1 MQISRVFCL
10 CKKYR
15 TACYHSEQF
24 GKRSGIMI
32 ERYTYPEMGRIWT
45 DENEFQTMLDI
56 EIAAC
61 EAMAKLGQIPAEAVP
76 VIKEKAKF
84 SVERIREIEKETRHD
99 ILAFLTAVAEN
110 VGEPAKYIH
119 MGLTSSDVKDTA
131 LGVMMKQAAD
141 IIIDDLVALR
151 DILKRR
157 AAEHKYTVM
166 IGRTHGIHAEPLT
179 LGLKFAL
186 WMDETER
193 NLERVKRARDTVAIG
208 KISGAV
214 GTYANID
221 PYIETYVCQQMG
233 IKAAKL
239 ATQVIQRDRHAEFV
253 TALAIVAGSLDK
265 FATEIRNLQRTDIRE
280 AEEYFHPG
288 QKGSSAM
295 PHKRNPITC
304 ERVTGLARVVRG
316 HAVSALEDMPLWHER
331 DISHSSVERVI
342 LPDSTILVDYMLRI
356 LTDVV
361 DRLLVYPEAMKANI
375 EKTGGLIFSQR
386 VLLKLVDKG
395 AVRED
400 AYRWV
405 QRNAMARWL
414 EGADFK
420 ANVIA
425 DPDIKQYLS
434 ASDIEE
440 CFEYSYYLRHV
451 DTIMAR
457 FGL

>member
-1 MQISRVFCL
+1 
-10 CKKYR
+10 
-15 TACYHSEQF
+15 
-24 GKRSGIMI
+24 MI
-32 ERYTYPEMGRIWT
+32 DRYTYPEMGRIWT

-56 EIAAC
+56 EICAC
-61 EAMAKLGQIPAEAVP
+61 EIMAELGEIPAEAVP
-76 VIKEKAKF
+76 VIKAKAKF
-84 SVERIREIEKETRHD
+84 TVPRIREIEKETRHD

-110 VGEPAKYIH
+110 VGDESKYIH
-119 MGLTSSDVKDTA
+119 LGLTSSDVKDTA
-131 LGVMMKQAAD
+131 LGVMMKQAAG
-141 IIIDDLVALR
+141 ILLEDLEKFHAV
-151 DILKRR
+151 LKRR
-157 AAEHKYTVM
+157 AAEHKHTVM

-193 NLERVKRARDTVAIG
+193 NIERLKRARDIVAVG
-208 KISGAV
+208 KLSGAV
-214 GTYANID
+214 GTYSNID
-221 PYIETYVCQQMG
+221 PRVEAYVCEKMG
-233 IKAAKL
+233 LKAARL
-239 ATQVIQRDRHAEFV
+239 ATQVIQRDRHAEFM
-253 TALAIVAGSLDK
+253 TTLAIIGSSLDK

-304 ERVTGLARVVRG
+304 ERVAGLARVLRG
-316 HAVSALEDMPLWHER
+316 NALASLEDVALWHER
-331 DISHSSVERVI
+331 DITHSSVERVI
-342 LPDSTILVDYMLRI
+342 LPDSTILLDYMLRI
-356 LTDVV
+356 FTNIIDK
-361 DRLLVYPEAMKANI
+361 LLVYPDAMKANI

-386 VLLKLVDKG
+386 VMLALVDKG
-395 AVRED
+395 VLRED

-420 ANVIA
+420 TNVKK
-425 DPDIKQYLS
+425 DPDIVQYLS
-434 ASDIEE
+434 PAEIDE
-440 CFEYSYYLRHV
+440 CFDTAYPLRNI

>member
-1 MQISRVFCL
+1 
-10 CKKYR
+10 
-15 TACYHSEQF
+15 
-24 GKRSGIMI
+24 MI

-56 EIAAC
+56 EICAC
-61 EAMAKLGQIPAEAVP
+61 EIMAELGEIPAEAVP
-76 VIKEKAKF
+76 VIKAKAKF
-84 SVERIREIEKETRHD
+84 TVPRIREIEKETRHD

-110 VGEPAKYIH
+110 VGDESKYIH
-119 MGLTSSDVKDTA
+119 LGLTSSDVKDTA
-131 LGVMMKQAAD
+131 LGVMMKQAAG
-141 IIIDDLVALR
+141 ILLDDLEKFHAV
-151 DILKRR
+151 LKRR
-157 AAEHKYTVM
+157 AAEHKHTVM

-193 NLERVKRARDTVAIG
+193 NIERLKRARDIVAVG
-208 KISGAV
+208 KLSGAV
-214 GTYANID
+214 GTYSNID
-221 PYIETYVCQQMG
+221 PRVEAYVCEKMG
-233 IKAAKL
+233 LKAARL
-239 ATQVIQRDRHAEFV
+239 ATQVIQRDRHAEFL
-253 TALAIVAGSLDK
+253 TTLAIIGSSLDK

-304 ERVTGLARVVRG
+304 ERVAGLARVLRG
-316 HAVSALEDMPLWHER
+316 NALASLEDVALWHER
-331 DISHSSVERVI
+331 DITHSSVERVI
-342 LPDSTILVDYMLRI
+342 LPDSTILLDYMLRI
-356 LTDVV
+356 FTNIIDK
-361 DRLLVYPEAMKANI
+361 LLVYPDAMKANI

-386 VLLKLVDKG
+386 VMLALVDKG
-395 AVRED
+395 VLRED

-420 ANVIA
+420 TNVKNDA
-425 DPDIKQYLS
+425 DIVKYLS
-434 ASDIEE
+434 PAEIDE
-440 CFEYSYYLRHV
+440 CFDTAYPLRNI

>member
-1 MQISRVFCL
+1 
-10 CKKYR
+10 
-15 TACYHSEQF
+15 
-24 GKRSGIMI
+24 MI
-32 ERYTYPEMGRIWT
+32 RRYTKPEMGRIWT

-56 EIAAC
+56 EIYAC
-61 EAMAKLGQIPAEAVP
+61 EIMAELGQIPAEAVP

-84 SVERIREIEKETRHD
+84 SVERIREIESEIHHD
-99 ILAFLTAVAEN
+99 IIAFLTAVAEH
-110 VGEPAKYIH
+110 VGDEAKYIH

-131 LGVMMKQAAD
+131 LGYMMKQAAD
-141 IIIDDLVALR
+141 LIIRDLEKFR
-151 DILKRR
+151 DVLKRR
-157 AAEHKYTVM
+157 AAEHKYTAM
-166 IGRTHGIHAEPLT
+166 IGRTHGIHAEPIT

-186 WMDETER
+186 WLDETER
-193 NLERVKRARDTVAIG
+193 NIERMKRAREAVAVG
-208 KISGAV
+208 KLSGAV

-221 PYIETYVCQQMG
+221 PKVEAYVCEKMG

-239 ATQVIQRDRHAEFV
+239 ATQVIQRDRHAEFMS
-253 TALAIVAGSLDK
+253 TLAIIASSLDK

-280 AEEYFHPG
+280 AEEYFHPN

-304 ERVTGLARVVRG
+304 ERVSGLARVVRG
-316 HAVSALEDMPLWHER
+316 NALAALEDVALWHER

-342 LPDSTILVDYMLRI
+342 LPDSTILVDYMLHI
-356 LTDVV
+356 FTNVV
-361 DRLLVYPEAMKANI
+361 DKLLVYPDAMKANMN
-375 EKTGGLIFSQR
+375 KTGGLIFSQR
-386 VLLKLVDKG
+386 VLLALVDKG

-414 EGADFK
+414 EGQDFR
-420 ANVIA
+420 ANLKK
-425 DPDIKQYLS
+425 DPDIRQYLT
-434 ASDIEE
+434 DEE
-440 CFEYSYYLRHV
+440 LEACFDPTYMLQHV

>member
-1 MQISRVFCL
+1 
-10 CKKYR
+10 
-15 TACYHSEQF
+15 
-24 GKRSGIMI
+24 MI

-56 EIAAC
+56 EICAC
-61 EAMAKLGQIPAEAVP
+61 EIMAELGEIPAEAVP
-76 VIKEKAKF
+76 VIKAKAKF
-84 SVERIREIEKETRHD
+84 TVPRIREIEKETRHD

-110 VGEPAKYIH
+110 VGDESKYIH
-119 MGLTSSDVKDTA
+119 LGLTSSDVKDTA
-131 LGVMMKQAAD
+131 LGVMMKQAAG
-141 IIIDDLVALR
+141 ILLDDLEKFHAV
-151 DILKRR
+151 LKRR
-157 AAEHKYTVM
+157 AAEHKHTVM

-193 NLERVKRARDTVAIG
+193 NIERLKRARDIVAVG
-208 KISGAV
+208 KLSGAV
-214 GTYANID
+214 GTYSNID
-221 PYIETYVCQQMG
+221 PRVEAYVCEKMG
-233 IKAAKL
+233 LKAARL
-239 ATQVIQRDRHAEFV
+239 ATQVIQRDRHAEFL
-253 TALAIVAGSLDK
+253 TTLAIIGSSLDK

-304 ERVTGLARVVRG
+304 ERVAGLARVLRG
-316 HAVSALEDMPLWHER
+316 NALAAMEDVALWHER
-331 DISHSSVERVI
+331 DITHSSVERVI
-342 LPDSTILVDYMLRI
+342 LPDSTILLDYMLRI
-356 LTDVV
+356 FTNIIDK
-361 DRLLVYPEAMKANI
+361 LLVYPDAMKANI

-386 VLLKLVDKG
+386 VMLVLVDKG
-395 AVRED
+395 VLRED

-420 ANVIA
+420 TNVKKDA
-425 DPDIKQYLS
+425 DIIQHLS
-434 ASDIEE
+434 PAEIDE
-440 CFEYSYYLRHV
+440 CFDTAYPLRNI